1 MMVYLVFLQARVP
14 IQDYHIWVYVDFQ
27 VLVLQVLVLQWE
39 MVVIIYQGFSL
50 VKLLLSALALLY
62 YLVFAHF
69 DEQY

>member
-1 MMVYLVFLQARVP
+1 ML
-14 IQDYHIWVYVDFQ
+14 VYVDFQ
-27 VLVLQVLVLQWE
+27 MLVLQMLVLQWE

-69 DEQY
+69 YVQYYVLTFMML